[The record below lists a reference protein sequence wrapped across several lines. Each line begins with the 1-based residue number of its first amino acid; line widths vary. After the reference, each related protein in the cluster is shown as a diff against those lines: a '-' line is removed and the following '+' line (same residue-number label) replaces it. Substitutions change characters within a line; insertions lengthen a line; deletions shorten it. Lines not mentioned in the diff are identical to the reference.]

1 MFEYNCN
8 GDALRSIFSDR
19 SLGLP
24 ICWDGKNFLV
34 TLESL
39 YKRYCHNVCCAQE
52 IGCGSSC
59 EVSFNMEQSSYR
71 KYCSSI
77 DCFINRVKQI
87 CNEVVNIVR
96 EYLNGYPGEAYNKF
110 CELMNGVI
118 GSPIKVYKKTG
129 WIAPLLEPDPLSL
142 FRVVKVEGH
151 ALQPCS
157 SVFHVPFDMRTKV
170 GTNRYSIAGFPSLY
184 LGTSIKLC
192 LTELGYNGE
201 SLTGLVCSRFKI
213 NRNANSTPMPIEVIE
228 MGIKPQDFFLGQNA
242 KTKLGIELDLSD
254 FSELGESYL
263 LWYPIIAASSFVRAD
278 RNHPFAPEY
287 IIPQLLMQWAR
298 EKSRGSDQTP
308 CRKLYGFR
316 YFSCA
321 SLAASE
327 LGFNYV
333 FPTGGEGDVDSQN
346 QDPPKFCDILTKSFY
361 LTKPVYIQD
370 HQSIDDCERFLKYT
384 PDIQLRCIDEWGKEN
399 TVSGLRD

>member
-1 MFEYNCN
+1 MFNYNCTGN
-8 GDALRSIFSDR
+8 VYRDIFRDS
-19 SLGLP
+19 SLELP
-24 ICWDGKNFLV
+24 ICWDGKNFLKSLA
-34 TLESL
+34 TL
-39 YKRYCHNVCCAQE
+39 YNTYCHSVCCTQRND
-52 IGCGSSC
+52 CGTMC
-59 EVSFNMEQSSYR
+59 KDPYNTEQSDFVG
-71 KYCSSI
+71 YCSAI
-77 DCFINRVKQI
+77 NCFGNRVKQI

-96 EYLNGYPGEAYNKF
+96 EYLNGYLGEAYKKF

-129 WIAPLLEPDPLSL
+129 WIAPLLEQDPLSL

-157 SVFHVPFDMRTKV
+157 RVFHVPFDMRTKV

-192 LTELGYNGE
+192 LTELGYNSE

-228 MGIKPQDFFLGQNA
+228 MGIKPQDLFLGQNA
-242 KTKLGIELDLSD
+242 KTKLGVELDLSD
-254 FSELGESYL
+254 FSELGEAYL

-298 EKSRGSDQTP
+298 EKSRENGQTP

-333 FPTGGEGDVDSQN
+333 FPTGGEGNVYSQT
-346 QDPPKFCDILTKSFY
+346 QAPPKFCSVLTKSFY

-370 HQSIDDCERFLKYT
+370 YQSIEDCERCLKNI
-384 PDIQLRCIDEWGKEN
+384 PDYQLRRIDEWGEEYIY
-399 TVSGLRD
+399 SDLF